1 MATDQIKSFCSFYVT
16 TPIYYVNA
24 KPHLGSLYPTLLAD
38 VAARWNRIKGCDTF
52 MLTGTDE
59 HGQKVAEAAEKNGL
73 QPQEFVDRL
82 VPAFKEPWKQY
93 NIAYNH
99 FIRTTDQYHIKAVQD
114 WIVQLQ
120 KQGDIYKATYEGWY
134 DLSQEAFLTEKDLE
148 FREEGQPPISLMSG
162 NKARWVSEECYF
174 FRLSAYQDR
183 LLAFYRE
190 NPDFITPPERINE
203 VIAFVESGLK
213 DLSISRKTITW
224 GIPFPGDESHVT
236 YVWADALNNYLS
248 AIGYGDKN
256 RSEEFNKWWPADLQV
271 LGKDIVRFHAVYW
284 PAFLMA
290 TGLPL
295 PRKLLVHGWIRV
307 NGEKMSK
314 SIGNVVDPVELANH
328 YGVDPIRYYLMRY
341 ISISQ
346 DSSFSTEDL
355 ENRINT
361 DLANDF
367 GNLVNRMV
375 TLALKNGL
383 TKVSA
388 PWHTHEAD
396 NKLRE
401 ALHAM
406 LKEFEHE
413 MSRYYYHQAYA
424 ALWRFIASVNRY
436 FHDQEPW
443 KVIKTD
449 SERFAEI
456 IATTCHALHA
466 TGLLLWPVMPTTIEK
481 LFKAL
486 GIEFIEGTNYLMQL
500 NEEKLTTEFT
510 LSPLEPLFTKYE
522 EKKIEM
528 TNQPASVEQ
537 HYIALEDFIKTD
549 LAVGTIINVEDV
561 AKSEKIYK
569 LTVDCGSFGIRS
581 ICAGVKKFYTQE
593 ELKGTKTIFVLNL
606 KPREL
611 FGITSQGMM
620 LTATNS
626 EGKSTIVHVDE
637 SVPTGTKLK

>member
-1 MATDQIKSFCSFYVT
+1 MANNKTTALCSFYVT

-38 VAARWNRIKGCDTF
+38 VAARWNRLKGCDTF

-59 HGQKVAEAAEKNGL
+59 HGQKVAEAAEKMGM
-73 QPQEFVDRL
+73 QPQAFVDSL

-99 FIRTTDQYHIKAVQD
+99 FIRTTDQYHVKAVQD

-148 FREEGQPPISLMSG
+148 FREPGEPPVSLMSG

-174 FRLSAYQDR
+174 FKLSAYQDR
-183 LLAFYRE
+183 LLKFYKE
-190 NPDFITPPERINE
+190 NPDFITPPERLNE
-203 VIAFVESGLK
+203 VISFVENGLK

-224 GIPFPGDESHVT
+224 GIPFPGDPSHVT
-236 YVWADALNNYLS
+236 YVWADALNNYLT
-248 AIGYGDKN
+248 AIGFGDKN
-256 RSEEFNKWWPADLQV
+256 RTEEFNTWWPADLQV

-295 PRKLLVHGWIRV
+295 PRKLLVHGWIRI

-314 SIGNVVDPVELANH
+314 SLGNVVDPVELGKQ
-328 YGVDPIRYYLMRY
+328 YGIDPIRYYLMRY
-341 ISISQ
+341 VAISQ
-346 DSSFSTEDL
+346 DSSFNTEDL

-367 GNLVNRMV
+367 GNLVNRML
-375 TLALKNGL
+375 TLALKNNL
-383 TKVSA
+383 AHVPA
-388 PWHTHEAD
+388 PWHRHDAD
-396 NKLRE
+396 VQLQN
-401 ALHAM
+401 AM
-406 LKEFEHE
+406 HKMLEDFERE

-424 ALWRFIASVNRY
+424 VLWRFVASVNRY

-443 KVIKTD
+443 KLVKTD
-449 SERFAEI
+449 TERFAEVI
-456 IATTCHALHA
+456 STTCHAIKA
-466 TGLLLWPVMPTTIEK
+466 IGLLLWPVMPATIEK

-486 GIEFIEGTNYLMQL
+486 GVEFTEGTNYITLL
-500 NEEKLTTEFT
+500 HEGKFNTDFT

-522 EKKIEM
+522 EKKPDM
-528 TNQPASVEQ
+528 TTTPEIPVQNYLA
-537 HYIALEDFIKTD
+537 IEDFIKTE
-549 LAVGTIINVEDV
+549 LAVGTITAVEDV
-561 AKSEKIYK
+561 AKSDKIYK
-569 LTVDCGSFGIRS
+569 LTVDCGTYGLRT
-581 ICAGVKKFYTQE
+581 ICAGVKKFYTPE
-593 ELKGTKTIFVLNL
+593 ELMGIKTVFVLNL

-620 LTATNS
+620 LMATNS
-626 EGKSTIVHVDE
+626 DGKPTIVRADE
-637 SVPTGTKLK
+637 SVPAGTKLK